1 MANTDNT
8 EGSATTLRSVGAGL
22 VRPRHEGRELRVAG
36 WVHRRRN
43 LGGMVFLDVRDRWGV
58 LQVSVGPDW
67 SSPEAVAAAPGLGA
81 EDVVTVQGVVT
92 LRPPEARNPE
102 MATGDVE
109 LQVAELHVLNRA
121 KTPAIPVYRAP
132 DEELSSEKLR
142 LRHRVLD
149 LRRPELRRRLELRH
163 RIVLA
168 VRNYFDSQGFAEIE
182 TPILTRPTP
191 EGARDF
197 LVPSRVH
204 PGEFFALPQ
213 SPQIYKQVLMA
224 AGFDRYFQVARC
236 FRDEDLRADRQP
248 EFTQIDV
255 EASFVSPEDVYG
267 WCEGMTAAVA
277 RVAGVAAEPPFP
289 RLDWSEAMERF
300 GTDRP
305 DMRWELE
312 LRDMTATLGALDFR
326 VLQNAIAAGGRVRGL
341 QLPGG
346 ARLSRKQIAS
356 VESAA
361 KAAGAPGLLWAK
373 ALEGGAAS
381 GPLGRFFK
389 DDTAEQL
396 ALAPGDLLL
405 AAAGSDAVTS
415 PALAAARTASI
426 AALEL
431 PPSTE
436 HAWLWVTDFPVF
448 EEKEAVEEREAVEEG
463 EAVEARE
470 AAGGRTG
477 LAAAHHPFVQPR
489 ESDLHLLE
497 SDPLAVRGLSYDL
510 VYNGSELG
518 SGSIRIHDAGLQVR
532 VLEMLGLDRD
542 EIDAKFGFLLEALR
556 SGAPPHGGIA
566 LGVDRI
572 AAQLSG
578 GESLRDVIAF
588 PKTTAARALF
598 EGAPAQVEAADLAE
612 LGLSIGDAGENR

>member
-8 EGSATTLRSVGAGL
+8 EGSATTLRSIGAGL
-22 VRPRHEGRELRVAG
+22 VGPEQAGRELRVAG

-58 LQVSVGPDW
+58 LQASVGPEW
-67 SSPEAVAAAPGLGA
+67 SSPEAVTAAQGLGA
-81 EDVVTVQGVVT
+81 EDVVALQGEVT

-109 LQVAELHVLNRA
+109 LQVARLQVLNRA
-121 KTPAIPVYRAP
+121 KTPAIPVYRVP
-132 DEELSSEKLR
+132 DEELPSEKLR

-149 LRRPELRRRLELRH
+149 LRRPELRERLELRH

-255 EASFVSPEDVYG
+255 EASFVEPEDVYR
-267 WCEGMTAAVA
+267 WCEGMMSAVA
-277 RVAGVAAEPPFP
+277 RAADAVAEPPFP
-289 RLDWSEAMERF
+289 RLDWGEAMERF

-305 DMRWELE
+305 DLRWEIE
-312 LRDMTATLGALDFR
+312 LQDMTETLGALDFR
-326 VLQNAIAAGGRVRGL
+326 VLRSAVAAGGRIRGL
-341 QLPGG
+341 RLPGG
-346 ARLSRKQIAS
+346 GRLSRKQIVA
-356 VESAA
+356 VEGAA

-381 GPLGRFFK
+381 GPLGRFFQ
-389 DDTAEQL
+389 DGTSERL
-396 ALAPGDLLL
+396 ALAAGDLLL
-405 AAAGSDAVTS
+405 AAAGDDAVTS
-415 PALAAARTASI
+415 PALSAARVASI
-426 AALEL
+426 AALDL
-431 PPSTE
+431 PPRTND
-436 HAWLWVTDFPVF
+436 AWLWVTDFPVF
-448 EEKEAVEEREAVEEG
+448 E
-463 EAVEARE
+463 ARE
-470 AAGGRTG
+470 DGVGGG
-477 LAAAHHPFVQPR
+477 LAANHHPFVQPR
-489 ESDLHLLE
+489 PSDLHLLD
-497 SDPLAVRGLSYDL
+497 SNPLAVRGLAYDL
-510 VYNGSELG
+510 VYNGTELG
-518 SGSIRIHDAGLQVR
+518 SGSIRIHDADLQLR
-532 VLEMLGLDRD
+532 ILEMLGLDRD
-542 EIDAKFGFLLEALR
+542 EINAKFGFLLEALR

-572 AAQLSG
+572 AARLSG

-588 PKTTAARALF
+588 PKTTAARAIF
-598 EGAPAQVEAADLAE
+598 EGAPTPVAAAELAE
-612 LGLSIGDAGENR
+612 LGLSIDAAGDGG

>member
-8 EGSATTLRSVGAGL
+8 EGSATTLRSIGAGL
-22 VRPRHEGRELRVAG
+22 VGPEQAGRELRVAG

-58 LQVSVGPDW
+58 LQASVGPEW
-67 SSPEAVAAAPGLGA
+67 SSPEAVVAAQGLGA
-81 EDVVTVQGVVT
+81 EDVVALQGEVT

-109 LQVAELHVLNRA
+109 LQVARLQVLNRA
-121 KTPAIPVYRAP
+121 KTPAIPVYRVP
-132 DEELSSEKLR
+132 DEELPSEKLR

-149 LRRPELRRRLELRH
+149 LRRPELRERLELRH

-255 EASFVSPEDVYG
+255 EASFVEPEDVYR
-267 WCEGMTAAVA
+267 WCEGMTSAVA
-277 RVAGVAAEPPFP
+277 RAADAVAEPPFP
-289 RLDWSEAMERF
+289 RLDWGEAMERF

-305 DMRWELE
+305 DLRWEIE
-312 LRDMTATLGALDFR
+312 LQDMTETLGALDFR
-326 VLQNAIAAGGRVRGL
+326 ILRSAVAAGGRIRGL
-341 QLPGG
+341 RLPGG
-346 ARLSRKQIAS
+346 GRLSRKQIVA
-356 VESAA
+356 VEGAA

-373 ALEGGAAS
+373 ALEGGAAL
-381 GPLGRFFK
+381 GPLGRFFG
-389 DDTAEQL
+389 DGTSERL
-396 ALAPGDLLL
+396 ALAAGDLLL
-405 AAAGSDAVTS
+405 AAAGDDAVTS
-415 PALAAARTASI
+415 PALSAARTASI
-426 AALEL
+426 AALDL
-431 PPSTE
+431 PPRTND
-436 HAWLWVTDFPVF
+436 AWLWVTDFPVF
-448 EEKEAVEEREAVEEG
+448 E
-463 EAVEARE
+463 ARE
-470 AAGGRTG
+470 DGGGGG
-477 LAAAHHPFVQPR
+477 LAANHHPFVQPR
-489 ESDLHLLE
+489 PSDLHLLD
-497 SDPLAVRGLSYDL
+497 SDPLAVRGLAYDL
-510 VYNGSELG
+510 VYNGTELG
-518 SGSIRIHDAGLQVR
+518 SGSIRIHDADLQLR
-532 VLEMLGLDRD
+532 ILEMLGVDRD
-542 EIDAKFGFLLEALR
+542 EINAKFGFLLEALR

-572 AAQLSG
+572 AARLSG

-598 EGAPAQVEAADLAE
+598 EGAPTPVAAAELAE
-612 LGLSIGDAGENR
+612 LGLSIDDAAGDGG

>member
-1 MANTDNT
+1 MAANIDHMAANTDNI

-22 VRPRHEGRELRVAG
+22 VGPGHEGRKLRVAG

-43 LGGMVFLDVRDRWGV
+43 LGGMVFVDVRDRWGV
-58 LQVSVGPDW
+58 LQASVGPEW
-67 SSPEAVAAAPGLGA
+67 SSAEAVVAAQRLGA
-81 EDVVTVQGVVT
+81 EDVVAVQGVVA

-102 MATGDVE
+102 MSTGDME
-109 LQVAELHVLNRA
+109 LRVDQLEVLNRA
-121 KTPAIPVYRAP
+121 KTPAIPVYRTP

-149 LRRPELRRRLELRH
+149 LRRPEIRRRLELRH

-168 VRNYFDSQGFAEIE
+168 VRNYFDAQGFPEIE

-255 EASFVSPEDVYG
+255 EASFVTPEDVYG
-267 WCEGMTAAVA
+267 WVEGMTAAVA
-277 RVAGVAAEPPFP
+277 RAADAVAEPPFP
-289 RLDWSEAMERF
+289 RLGWGEAMERF

-312 LRDMTATLGALDFR
+312 LQDMTAVLGTLDFR
-326 VLQNAIAAGGRVRGL
+326 VLQSAVAAGGRVRGL
-341 QLPGG
+341 RLPGG

-356 VESAA
+356 LESAA
-361 KAAGAPGLLWAK
+361 KSAGAPGLLWAK
-373 ALEGGAAS
+373 VLEGGAAS
-381 GPLGRFFK
+381 GPLGRFFR
-389 DDTAEQL
+389 DETAERL

-415 PALAAARTASI
+415 PALAAARAASI
-426 AALEL
+426 AALDL
-431 PPSTE
+431 PPRTE

-448 EEKEAVEEREAVEEG
+448 EEG
-463 EAVEARE
+463 
-470 AAGGRTG
+470 AAPQG
-477 LAAAHHPFVQPR
+477 LVAAHHPFVQPR
-489 ESDLHLLE
+489 ASDLPLLE
-497 SDPLAVRGLSYDL
+497 SNPLAVRGLAYDL
-510 VYNGSELG
+510 VYNGAELG
-518 SGSIRIHDAGLQVR
+518 SGSIRIHDADLQVR
-532 VLEMLGLDRD
+532 VLEMLGLDPD
-542 EIDAKFGFLLEALR
+542 QIDAKFGFLLEALR

-572 AAQLSG
+572 AARLGG

-598 EGAPAQVEAADLAE
+598 EGAPTPVEAAELAE
-612 LGLSIGDAGENR
+612 LGLSIRAGAGEDIRAGAGEDR